1 MIKGLKHLMFER
13 LRDWGLFRKEKRR
26 LREDMINVY
35 KYLNWGRQIEKT
47 ESGFFFSNGT
57 RGTWAQIEAHQ
68 ILCKNKKKLY
78 LFIYLLFT
86 MKVVK
91 QWKKQPRDAMKAS
104 YLFKT

>member
-26 LREDMINVY
+26 PREDMINVY

-47 ESGFFFSNGT
+47 ESGFFSVMG
-57 RGTWAQIEAHQ
+57 QEAHGH
-68 ILCKNKKKLY
+68 KLKHTKFY
-78 LFIYLLFT
+78 VKIRKSFIFFFLFT
-86 MKVVK
+86 MNVVK
-91 QWKKQPRDAMKAS
+91 QWKKQPRDAMKPS